1 MGSRKPLYM
10 FKMVSLGDGT
20 VGKTSCIMRYTE
32 GSFGETYQA
41 TMGASLAIKNLEV
54 ETEEGKTAS
63 AQIVIWDL
71 GGQPS
76 FRELRLR
83 YMAGASVA
91 FIVYDVT
98 APVTFMNVYE
108 WYRAFIG
115 VNPEAVVA
123 VVANKI
129 DREDRVV
136 PPQAG
141 EMIEKWLKVTHIET
155 SAKTG
160 ENVEDLFAY
169 LIQKAVDRYRSD
181 DRVV

>member
-1 MGSRKPLYM
+1 M

-20 VGKTSCIMRYTE
+20 AGKTSCIMRYTE
-32 GSFGETYQA
+32 NSFGETYQA
-41 TMGASLAIKNLEV
+41 TMGASLAIKNMEV
-54 ETEEGKTAS
+54 ETEDGETVPV
-63 AQIVIWDL
+63 QIVIWDL

-98 APVTFMNVYE
+98 QPITFMNVYE
-108 WYRAFIG
+108 WYRAFIS

-136 PPQAG
+136 PVQAG
-141 EMIEKWLKVTHIET
+141 NMIEKWLKVNYIET

-160 ENVEDLFAY
+160 ENVDELFTY
-169 LIQKAVDRYRSD
+169 LIENAVNRYRSED
-181 DRVV
+181 KIV